1 VPLHRLRRRGRRR
14 DEPGRPG
21 AAVSLRRATGQS
33 AFAGDHALPGMLHLA
48 LRRSPS
54 AHARVVRS
62 ATAAAR
68 AMPGVV
74 ELLTCADAPQ
84 VLSDVVRFVGD
95 RLAVAAAEEPEIA
108 RRALELVEL
117 ELEPLPAA
125 LDAERAAED
134 DARVAARA
142 SASEGDVD
150 QALATAEAVV
160 EGEWSLPFAPAIAL
174 EVPVAFTW
182 LDEDQRLVV
191 RTSAESPFRVRGALA
206 ERLGVPAAR
215 IRVERPLVAGGSLGR
230 ADLVVEDICALVTL
244 RTGRPAH
251 LALGGEEA
259 AATAAGRPAQRVRLR
274 LGLAR
279 GRVVALD
286 ASLLVDL
293 GADGERAEGLLR
305 SAARHALGLYQ
316 IPNLRYAAVAVR
328 TNRPPAIAPRGA
340 DGALAFALECALDEA
355 AVRAGSDP
363 AALRR
368 AHLRRPGD
376 PGARALAELGEP
388 AGADDARP
396 ILELLR
402 RTPVQPARDEAA
414 APLRTGRGIAVA
426 RRAHGEGG
434 RGGSA
439 ALRLLDDGSF
449 TLAAEPSVAGSA
461 DELAYAQA
469 AAAIL
474 GVPARSV
481 VCVAADT
488 DSAPYLASGEAKAS
502 GAAGRAVEE
511 VAALA
516 RERIRTAGAAV
527 LGVPPSQATLAEGK
541 VLDGNGRAVSFG
553 EIGAAALRVGQ
564 PLAVT
569 ATPLESDT
577 AHSLAAAFAEVA
589 VDVETGA
596 VHVRRLQAVVA
607 GGPFADARPATGLVE
622 RALLSALEQALA
634 SGTLFDD
641 AGRPIETSLRRM
653 ASAAAVDA
661 PPLAVSFVP
670 LGDPLSRF
678 AAAAHGEA
686 AARAALAAL
695 ANAIARATASR
706 LRALPFTPA
715 RILEAVPDP
724 CP

>member
-1 VPLHRLRRRGRRR
+1 M
-14 DEPGRPG
+14 
-21 AAVSLRRATGQS
+21 RRATGQS
-33 AFAGDHALPGMLHLA
+33 AFAGDHALPGMVHLA

-54 AHARVVRS
+54 AHARVVRA

-74 ELLTCADAPQ
+74 EVLTCADAPQ
-84 VLSDVVRFVGD
+84 TLSEVVHFVGD

-125 LDAERAAED
+125 LDAERAAQD
-134 DARVAARA
+134 DARVTARA
-142 SASEGDVD
+142 SVTEGDVD
-150 QALATAEAVV
+150 EALASAETIV
-160 EGEWSLPFAPAIAL
+160 EGEWSLPFAPATSL

-230 ADLVVEDICALVTL
+230 ADLVVEDVCALVTL

-274 LGLAR
+274 LGLTR

-293 GADGERAEGLLR
+293 GADGDRAESLLR
-305 SAARHALGLYQ
+305 SAGRHALGLYQ
-316 IPNLRYAAVAVR
+316 IPHLRYSAVAVR
-328 TNRPPAIAPRGA
+328 TNRPPARAPRGS

-355 AVRAGSDP
+355 ALRARSDP

-388 AGADDARP
+388 AGADDARA

-402 RTPVQPARDEAA
+402 QAPSQPARDEAA
-414 APLRTGRGIAVA
+414 SSTPLRDGRGIAVA
-426 RRAHGEGG
+426 RRAHGEGS

-439 ALRLLDDGSF
+439 SLRLLDDGSF

-488 DSAPYLASGEAKAS
+488 DSAPYLASDETKAS
-502 GAAGRAVEE
+502 GAAGRAVEQ

-516 RERIRTAGAAV
+516 LERIRTAGAAV
-527 LGVPPSQATLAEGK
+527 LGVPLAQATLADGK

-553 EIGAAALRVGQ
+553 EIGTAALRVGQ

-569 ATPLESDT
+569 ATPIESEA
-577 AHSLAAAFAEVA
+577 AHSLAAAVADVA

-607 GGPFADARPATGLVE
+607 GGPFADARPAIGLVE
-622 RALLSALEQALA
+622 GALLSALEQALA
-634 SGTLFDD
+634 AGTTFDD
-641 AGRPIETSLRRM
+641 AGRPLETSLRRM
-653 ASAAAVDA
+653 PSVAAVDA

-670 LGDPLSRF
+670 LGDPLSAF

-695 ANAIARATASR
+695 ANAIARATSSR
-706 LRALPFTPA
+706 PRALPFSPA
-715 RILEAVPDP
+715 RILEALPVAP

>member
-1 VPLHRLRRRGRRR
+1 DRRGARDRRAAASAAGRLRRGLRVALRLLRAGPRARGARAARRRPAAERGRGARRARGPVPLHRLRRRGRRR

-230 ADLVVEDICALVTL
+230 AELLVEDVCALVTL

-426 RRAHGEGG
+426 RRAH
-434 RGGSA
+434 
-439 ALRLLDDGSF
+439 
-449 TLAAEPSVAGSA
+449 
-461 DELAYAQA
+461 
-469 AAAIL
+469 
-474 GVPARSV
+474 
-481 VCVAADT
+481 
-488 DSAPYLASGEAKAS
+488 
-502 GAAGRAVEE
+502 
-511 VAALA
+511 
-516 RERIRTAGAAV
+516 
-527 LGVPPSQATLAEGK
+527 
-541 VLDGNGRAVSFG
+541 
-553 EIGAAALRVGQ
+553 
-564 PLAVT
+564 
-569 ATPLESDT
+569 
-577 AHSLAAAFAEVA
+577 
-589 VDVETGA
+589 
-596 VHVRRLQAVVA
+596 
-607 GGPFADARPATGLVE
+607 
-622 RALLSALEQALA
+622 
-634 SGTLFDD
+634 
-641 AGRPIETSLRRM
+641 
-653 ASAAAVDA
+653 
-661 PPLAVSFVP
+661 
-670 LGDPLSRF
+670 
-678 AAAAHGEA
+678 
-686 AARAALAAL
+686 
-695 ANAIARATASR
+695 
-706 LRALPFTPA
+706 
-715 RILEAVPDP
+715 
-724 CP
+724 